1 MAESVRGYRPGTE
14 GGAVRM
20 YDIRH
25 LTLSPEATRA
35 QAELYEQVAENAD
48 NVPCVRNPGPFVSD
62 DLPTD
67 RQAQMMCASCPLA
80 VFKACKTFADLSRPA
95 HGVHAGKVHG
105 RALAEAMK
113 EDHDE

>member
-1 MAESVRGYRPGTE
+1 M
-14 GGAVRM
+14 RM

-48 NVPCVRNPGPFVSD
+48 DVPCVRNPEPFVSD

-67 RQAQMMCASCPLA
+67 RQAQMMCASCD
-80 VFKACKTFADLSRPA
+80 VFEACRQYAETARVSW
-95 HGVHAGKVHG
+95 GVHAGRVHG

-113 EDHDE
+113 EDYDE